1 VRRRIARPDRLTVG
15 LPVTCTYRLLALDVD
30 GTVAGK
36 DRRVSPVVRAA
47 VGAAQERGVHITLA
61 TGREFRSASRFARE
75 LGLSAPLICS
85 QGAVIK
91 HCGTLDVLH
100 HVPVAGTLAAE
111 AITMLHGTGVCVIAN
126 IDEKLYIVS
135 DGPEFLSFT
144 RRWGTPDPANVVV
157 APDLAAITRHTPPTK
172 VMFSGD
178 PAIIDRELARVIDHF
193 GEALAI
199 VRSDATVGELIAPG
213 LSKGNA
219 LATVAETLGVER
231 DQVIA
236 IGDEENDVPMLQW
249 AGLGLAMG
257 NAPDSVK
264 RMAHAVIP
272 SVDEDGVAWAIGRY
286 ILGAAPPPA

>member
-1 VRRRIARPDRLTVG
+1 M
-15 LPVTCTYRLLALDVD
+15 TYRLLALDVD

-36 DRRVSPVVRAA
+36 DRRVSAVVRAA
-47 VGAAQERGVHITLA
+47 VAAAQERGVHVTLA
-61 TGREFRSASRFARE
+61 TGREFRSASRFARD

-91 HCGTLDVLH
+91 NCVTLDVLH
-100 HVPVAGTLAAE
+100 HVPLSGTLAAE

-126 IDEKLYIVS
+126 IDDKLYIVE
-135 DGPEFLSFT
+135 DGPGFAGFT
-144 RRWGTPDPANVVV
+144 RRWGTPDPAHVVV
-157 APDLAAITRHTPPTK
+157 APNLAAITRQTPPTK
-172 VMFSGD
+172 VMFFGD
-178 PAIIDRELARVIDHF
+178 PSIVDRELARVIDHF
-193 GEALAI
+193 GEALAF
-199 VRSDATVGELIAPG
+199 VRSDVTVGEMIAPG
-213 LSKGNA
+213 LSKGVA
-219 LATVAETLGVER
+219 LATVAETLGVDR

-264 RMAHAVIP
+264 QKADAVIP

-286 ILGAAPPPA
+286 ILSATSPPA